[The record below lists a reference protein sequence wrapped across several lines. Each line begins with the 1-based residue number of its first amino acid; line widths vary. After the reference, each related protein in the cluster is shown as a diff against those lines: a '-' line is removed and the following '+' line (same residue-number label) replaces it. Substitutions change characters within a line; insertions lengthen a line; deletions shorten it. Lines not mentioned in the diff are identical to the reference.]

1 MMKREWDLLFS
12 EYDLRAVL
20 DTQLEK
26 VDGEVIAIDKSRFE
40 TETDELLSASVAS
53 RLVVSPVELLEDKI
67 SASAA
72 DAKVDVRYDPNRAT
86 FDRSRPVYL
95 DGLEVTYH
103 LPFVG
108 DEKLLRCCPSTFT
121 LNPPRAV
128 IGRSNELTFPYD
140 QADRDVHATKPR
152 FEDDLRTLKQWLPW
166 VNQQVAEYNAS
177 LEAKVR
183 KRVSQRRLEL
193 KKTEADL
200 SSLGYAIGT
209 PATDLHDAPA
219 LIPQAAVV
227 RRKARRA
234 TRQRE
239 YDVALS
245 FAGEDRDYVEQVAE
259 QLVQLEVSVFYDRFE
274 QVNLWGKDLAEH
286 LGAVYSKDAHFVVI
300 FASRAYADKAW
311 PSHEKQSALSRHL
324 RGDQGRILPVRIDDT
339 DIPGIPGTIAYLD
352 SRVLTPSKL
361 AELIRQKVD
370 AESGDS

>member
-1 MMKREWDLLFS
+1 MKREWDLLFS

-20 DTQLEK
+20 DAQLEK
-26 VDGEVIAIDKSRFE
+26 VDGEVIPIDKSRFE

-72 DAKVDVRYDPNRAT
+72 DAKVDVRYDPNRAI

-108 DEKLLRCCPSTFT
+108 DEKLLRCRPSTFT

-128 IGRSNELTFPYD
+128 IGRSHELTFPYD

-152 FEDDLRTLKQWLPW
+152 FEDDLRTLKQWLSW
-166 VNQQVAEYNAS
+166 VNQQVAEYNTS
-177 LEAKVR
+177 LETKVR
-183 KRVSQRRLEL
+183 ERVSQRRLEL
-193 KKTEADL
+193 KKSEADL

-209 PATDLHDAPA
+209 PATDLHDTPA

-227 RRKARRA
+227 RRKARRS

-245 FAGEDRDYVEQVAE
+245 FAGEDRGYVEQVAE
-259 QLVQLEVSVFYDRFE
+259 QLVQLEVTVFYDRFE
-274 QVNLWGKDLAEH
+274 QVKLWGKDLAEH
-286 LGAVYSKDAHFVVI
+286 LGAVNSKAAHFVVI
-300 FASRAYADKAW
+300 FGSRAYADKAW
-311 PSHEKQSALSRHL
+311 PNHEKQFALSRHL
-324 RGDQGRILPVRIDDT
+324 QGDQGRILPVRIDDT

-352 SRVLTPSKL
+352 ARVLTPSKL

-370 AESGDS
+370 ADSGDS